1 MDLTKLNY
9 YYNKFKFG
17 EDNFHNLMKYHIKEI
32 LLVSTFYD
40 AFIFEQDG
48 RLSEQIYGEYRQLNL
63 STAPRVT
70 SVPTGKQALEI
81 LENRS
86 FDLVITMMRIGE
98 ISPFDLGRQ
107 IKQRYPNMPIL
118 LLLNV
123 QSDISLVEKNEDEM
137 QYIDK
142 VFLWNGD
149 TKLFL
154 AMIKMIE
161 DAHNVEYD
169 TKQGY
174 VRVILLIED
183 SIKYYSMFLPLLYA
197 EILKQTQRLIK

>member
-1 MDLTKLNY
+1 MKLEELNY

-17 EDNFHNLMKYHIKEI
+17 EDIFHQLMQKRVREI

-48 RLSEQIYGEYRQLNL
+48 RLSEQIFGEYRQLNL
-63 STAPRVT
+63 STTPRIT
-70 SVPTGKQALEI
+70 SVPTGEEALLKMKEQD
-81 LENRS
+81 

-98 ISPFDLGRQ
+98 VGPFQLAKA
-107 IKQRYPNMPIL
+107 IKQDCPDLPVL

-123 QSDISLVEKNEDEM
+123 ASDYVIWESHPNEK
-137 QYIDK
+137 QYIDD

-154 AMIKMIE
+154 AMVKSVEDKM
-161 DAHNVEYD
+161 NVEYD
-169 TKQGY
+169 TSHGL
-174 VRVILLIED
+174 VRVILL
-183 SIKYYSMFLPLLYA
+183 
-197 EILKQTQRLIK
+197 EIGRAHV

>member
-1 MDLTKLNY
+1 LCQP
-9 YYNKFKFG
+9 
-17 EDNFHNLMKYHIKEI
+17 
-32 LLVSTFYD
+32 FYD

-183 SIKYYSMFLPLLYA
+183 SIKYYSMFLPLL
-197 EILKQTQRLIK
+197 